1 MVVACTAVLVPEATP
16 HGSPDGFLLESGG
29 SGDGASF
36 GGAVGGT
43 VEGPARAPGAAS
55 PAGPG
60 TGPEAFCIGTS
71 MGSVPSDS
79 RSSQAEWCTQAGVH
93 IAHRGDAMAFM
104 ETTFEGE
111 LATAESRGTEDS
123 EDMQEILQAAQAL
136 RLEASRLGRT
146 IREWVEHGVHSRSAT
161 GLSRSSSSGT
171 LPPPPAEAA
180 QSLREE
186 GDCLE
191 ARLCAGGDW
200 DPHGAAAFAVAEAT
214 AAAAAAAA
222 ACEGA
227 WRIYGELDRL
237 RSTTMKEYAD
247 VEAKPAAA
255 MPSRSYVP
263 SASSASAPP
272 FASQTSEFVPI
283 SQHRQGPTSG
293 AGATDGSACMSGDH
307 NSPVPWDQERQRL
320 HQERRRLQ
328 DDTLLLEAEKTQLE
342 LARRWELQRGQRG
355 VQAPASPSSRQTWMP
370 EPVAWEP
377 VARQLVAREPVAWE
391 QPLHQPPPPP
401 LPATVQAATA
411 SPAAAGCMAATAPAA
426 AWQPL
431 PQGLCRPRRPMV
443 PNVAHLGG
451 IPFVACSASGLP
463 LQPKTTVW
471 GPGPGSVAM
480 RSTSPTV
487 PPRRSASP
495 VVVPYRRSVSPPSFA
510 HAWTG
515 SRQPLPIR
523 SVSPFAFARPAPP
536 PQCMPCAVPC
546 TAQRFVSGQL
556 VAQPPPGPFQVQL
569 VAASANAAQANDQ
582 V

>member
-1 MVVACTAVLVPEATP
+1 MWRP
-16 HGSPDGFLLESGG
+16 SPQPRCL
-29 SGDGASF
+29 
-36 GGAVGGT
+36 
-43 VEGPARAPGAAS
+43 
-55 PAGPG
+55 
-60 TGPEAFCIGTS
+60 
-71 MGSVPSDS
+71 
-79 RSSQAEWCTQAGVH
+79 
-93 IAHRGDAMAFM
+93 
-104 ETTFEGE
+104 
-111 LATAESRGTEDS
+111 
-123 EDMQEILQAAQAL
+123 
-136 RLEASRLGRT
+136 LGRMFH
-146 IREWVEHGVHSRSAT
+146 RPPRPPHLHSR
-161 GLSRSSSSGT
+161 
-171 LPPPPAEAA
+171 
-180 QSLREE
+180 
-186 GDCLE
+186 
-191 ARLCAGGDW
+191 
-200 DPHGAAAFAVAEAT
+200 
-214 AAAAAAAA
+214 
-222 ACEGA
+222 
-227 WRIYGELDRL
+227 
-237 RSTTMKEYAD
+237 
-247 VEAKPAAA
+247 AKPLNLC
-255 MPSRSYVP
+255 P
-263 SASSASAPP
+263 SASIGKDRPQVPAPP
-272 FASQTSEFVPI
+272 TARLACLAITI
-283 SQHRQGPTSG
+283 HRCLGTRSG
-293 AGATDGSACMSGDH
+293 SGCTRSAGASRTTPCFS
-307 NSPVPWDQERQRL
+307 
-320 HQERRRLQ
+320 RRKRPSV
-328 DDTLLLEAEKTQLE
+328 E